1 MVTDYG
7 MSSVIGSVKLGGE
20 DTEPFL
26 GGGGA
31 SARNYSDETAAK
43 VDAEIRALLEQAHD
57 EAFEILVENRDVLD
71 RLAFALLEKE
81 TLLENE
87 IAEIF
92 KDVRKRPEREYWYSK
107 PTRERTDIPPVK
119 APSELAQ
126 EAQKA
131 EEAPAEAP
139 TVPVAPTAPVAPA
152 APAQQAPAAPTQ
164 PVQQAPV
171 APTQPLPPQAPL
183 SDPDADPTV
192 AMPTQQYPNYP
203 APPAQRPENGTPNQN
218 GAENERG

>member
-1 MVTDYG
+1 M
-7 MSSVIGSVKLGGE
+7 
-20 DTEPFL
+20 
-26 GGGGA
+26 
-31 SARNYSDETAAK
+31 
-43 VDAEIRALLEQAHD
+43 DAEIRALLEQAHD
-57 EAFEILVENRDVLD
+57 EAFAILLENRDVLD

-81 TLLENE
+81 TLLEHE

-131 EEAPAEAP
+131 ATSAAPA
-139 TVPVAPTAPVAPA
+139 APA
-152 APAQQAPAAPTQ
+152 APAQQAPTQ